1 MSHIFPDDFHS
12 YIIFFGSLPH
22 FHRMICHCLQNTMN
36 RTRIYVFL
44 GPVYALVNMMEAMD
58 AVQLFSKGEYM
69 VIFVDMMTYS
79 TREAQKYIWKPDHL
93 NKHSSCNEL
102 DNFKQR
108 AKSLLVIVS
117 SPPAENYQ
125 NFTEQVREF
134 NKKEPFHFSTP
145 VFFKNYQKVFA
156 FFSYSSSKGCI

>member
-1 MSHIFPDDFHS
+1 
-12 YIIFFGSLPH
+12 
-22 FHRMICHCLQNTMN
+22 MN

-93 NKHSSCNEL
+93 NKHASCKEI

-108 AKSLLVIVS
+108 ARSLLVIVS
-117 SPPAENYQ
+117 SPPAENYES
-125 NFTEQVREF
+125 FTEQVREY
-134 NKKEPFHFSTP
+134 NKKEPFFFQTP
-145 VFFKNYQKVFA
+145 TFFKKYIKVVEDLGIEGGRSEGFPDS
-156 FFSYSSSKGCI
+156 FLTVCVYLCGLFVRFCDVVFIGTG